1 MLIQAPVYSDQ
12 NGTHFV
18 NIYEETEDGTFR
30 RTQNEPLRQL
40 RNNIKGISRSQGE
53 LISQPYDRQERKW
66 GTATV
71 SFHYGR
77 PQSFYHFLRDMLA
90 KNRFYVFSKPQLSGH
105 LIKFDAH
112 ELLLKPG
119 TSQRHLTLLKEKYV
133 EAINLWSEAQLAEQ
147 RSKIKAVAK
156 PDEKATSDLDVDFES
171 AKTMIITPGQRE
183 RVGLPPRKGEA
194 TEAGSN
200 ESSAAIQKAA
210 LAEKRTLAQSSN
222 SSGGFLRRFLF
233 TID

>member
-1 MLIQAPVYSDQ
+1 MLIQAPIYSDQ
-12 NGTHFV
+12 NSTHFV

-40 RNNIKGISRSQGE
+40 RDNIKGISRTQGE
-53 LISQPYDRQERKW
+53 LISQPYDRQERRW
-66 GTATV
+66 NTATV

-77 PQSFYHFLRDMLA
+77 PQSFYYFLRDMVA

-133 EAINLWSEAQLAEQ
+133 EALDLWSEQKLLEQ
-147 RSKIKAVAK
+147 RSNNKGIDNPKPVA
-156 PDEKATSDLDVDFES
+156 ADLDVDFES
-171 AKTMIITPGQRE
+171 AQTMIITPGRRE
-183 RVGLPPRKGEA
+183 SVALPARQ
-194 TEAGSN
+194 GSTN
-200 ESSAAIQKAA
+200 DADVSSDSIQKAA
-210 LAEKRTLAQSSN
+210 LAEKRTLGGAAK